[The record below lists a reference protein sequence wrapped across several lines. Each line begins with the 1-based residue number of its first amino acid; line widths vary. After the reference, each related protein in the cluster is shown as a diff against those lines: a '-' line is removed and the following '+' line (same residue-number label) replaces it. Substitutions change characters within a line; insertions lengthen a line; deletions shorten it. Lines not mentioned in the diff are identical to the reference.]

1 MTNSLVGYRSNMLT
15 YGIYTKTATFY
26 KLWMGIR
33 AIRLHLVD
41 ILFTARRDIFQTLEG
56 DSAICLYL
64 VDTREKKP
72 HTTFYKLWMDY
83 RLISGRHFRRTYSH
97 ISCKTM
103 QCYRDSTW
111 DPDGHSCKT
120 TEVQRGNHLKYRI
133 CFRHEKNKIIY
144 WYFIFSFRF
153 FVF

>member
-1 MTNSLVGYRSNMLT
+1 MVYIQKPRLFTNFGWVLGQYGY
-15 YGIYTKTATFY
+15 IWQTFY
-26 KLWMGIR
+26 SRQDVTFFKLWR
-33 AIRLHLVD
+33 V
-41 ILFTARRDIFQTLEG
+41 TVQYVYTWW
-56 DSAICLYL
+56 
-64 VDTREKKP
+64 TREKKNPKP